1 MQVLET
7 RRLLTFTPFGEET
20 AVAGAT
26 PGLSACIECGYSL
39 QGLPDAGA
47 CPECGTAYDQETV
60 VLHGWARGSH
70 ANLGNASPR
79 IVLWLSI
86 PLALFVTAYVMLFF
100 TGQRAP
106 WPWLLPVLMIGLLLW
121 RRMEQRVSHAPAS
134 PPQQKG
140 LRRDRSHRAAGP
152 QEFTPWTELD
162 RIEIEPLESDRHRLR
177 IGKHPNWFGLAP
189 RLTVDA
195 EVQCTREQA
204 AALRGRINGWRA
216 DADALKQ
223 TGGFPVVHKS

>member
-1 MQVLET
+1 M
-7 RRLLTFTPFGEET
+7 
-20 AVAGAT
+20 AGAT

-140 LRRDRSHRAAGP
+140 LRRDRSHLAAGP
-152 QEFTPWTELD
+152 PGVHAVDGARSHQD
-162 RIEIEPLESDRHRLR
+162 R
-177 IGKHPNWFGLAP
+177 A
-189 RLTVDA
+189 
-195 EVQCTREQA
+195 TRERPASVADREASELVRSGA
-204 AALRGRINGWRA
+204 AAHRRCRGTVHPGAGRRA
-216 DADALKQ
+216 PWPHQRLACGCGCAEADGRVPGCTQIVMFRAPECAR
-223 TGGFPVVHKS
+223 TTTPAGI